1 MALQLKEIFASL
13 LNKPQF
19 HAITADMLFILILV
33 ELFRLLIIDLQQ
45 QRVAVRGGD
54 GALLPIPV
62 HPWRQAITFDSD
74 SHLVMR
80 SVNLAEAKAGL
91 SALLDAVEAGEEV
104 VITRR
109 GRSVARLI
117 RESGGEAASG
127 DWVARPRR
135 FHAHQQGPAGSAVE
149 LLRELRDQEA

>member
-1 MALQLKEIFASL
+1 ME
-13 LNKPQF
+13 
-19 HAITADMLFILILV
+19 
-33 ELFRLLIIDLQQ
+33 
-45 QRVAVRGGD
+45 D
-54 GALLPIPV
+54 GALLPIPI
-62 HPWRQAITFDSD
+62 HPRRQTLTFESD
-74 SHLVMR
+74 SHLLMR

-117 RESGGEAASG
+117 RESDSDAESG
-127 DWVARPRR
+127 DWVARLRR

-149 LLRELRDQEA
+149 LLRELRDREP